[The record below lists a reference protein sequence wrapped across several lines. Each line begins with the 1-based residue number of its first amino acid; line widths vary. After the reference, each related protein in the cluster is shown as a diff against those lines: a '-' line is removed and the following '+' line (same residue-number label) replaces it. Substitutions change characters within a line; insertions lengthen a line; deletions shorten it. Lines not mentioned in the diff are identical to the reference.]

1 MAEITAAL
9 VKELREKTGVG
20 MMDCKNALKETNG
33 DMEKAEEILRKK
45 GFAKAAKRAD
55 REANEGVVEAY
66 IHPGSKLGVIV
77 EINCETDFVANTD
90 DFKAFAKNVAMHIAA
105 TNPLAVVREGVDQA
119 LLDKETEI
127 YQEQAKAEGKPENI
141 VEKIAQG
148 RLEKYFTENVLLDQA
163 YVKEPE
169 KSIND
174 LLTETTA
181 KVGEKV
187 SIKRFSRFKIG
198 E

>member
-33 DMEKAEEILRKK
+33 DMEKAADVLRKK
-45 GFAKAAKRAD
+45 GIAKAAKRAD
-55 REANEGVVEAY
+55 RVANEGVVEAY
-66 IHPGSKLGVIV
+66 IHPGSKLGVLV
-77 EINCETDFVANTD
+77 EVNCETDFVANTD
-90 DFKAFAKNVAMHIAA
+90 DFKQFARNVAMHIAA
-105 TNPLAVVREGVDQA
+105 TNPVAISREEVDQT
-119 LLDKETEI
+119 LLEKETEI
-127 YQEQAKAEGKPENI
+127 YKEQARAEGKPDNI
-141 VEKIAQG
+141 VEKIAHG

-169 KSIND
+169 KSIQD
-174 LLTETTA
+174 LLTETIA

-187 SIKRFSRFKIG
+187 TINHFSRFKIG
-198 E
+198 G